1 MKITVL
7 MDNNTYIDKYYLGEP
22 AVSYYIEVDNKK
34 ILFDTGYSDAFI
46 KNAEDMNIDLSKL
59 DYIILSHGHN
69 DHTRGL
75 MYLNNKYDLSKT
87 KIISHPGCFEP
98 KYFEGQFIGAP
109 FTLQDMYKFDY
120 NPSKKPYNI
129 TENCVFLG
137 EIPELNDFEI
147 RNAIGV
153 KEDLELC
160 CSEFFS
166 KDYILDDS
174 AICINTKEGIF
185 IITGC
190 SHSGIC
196 NIVEYSKQILK
207 SDKILGILGGFHLF
221 EIDERLNKTIEY
233 LQQQNIKKFYPCH
246 CVSLKA
252 KSEMMKKLGVEEVG
266 VGLEINM

>member
-75 MYLNNKYDLSKT
+75 MYLNNKYDLSET

-129 TENCVFLG
+129 TENCIFLG

-166 KDYILDDS
+166 KDYILDDT

-221 EIDERLNKTIEY
+221 DIDERLNKTIEY

-246 CVSLKA
+246 CVSLRAKA
-252 KSEMMKKLGVEEVG
+252 EMMKKLGVEEVG